1 VLGSL
6 ATLADALEVS
16 DCDNQDILTHL
27 RPGQE
32 PAVQG
37 ATVTEQQWLNNRDD
51 AQHMLTFLRDTTKV
65 ARTRSGKRKLRL
77 FASGCGRSVW
87 PLLNHPQ
94 HRKVVEAV
102 ERVADGQVSAVALA
116 SVGGTIDGSL
126 SSAAALVE
134 TIADPQAFQA
144 AFLITT
150 MSMPVAGLASGG
162 KSWDHILSDL
172 LRDIFGNPF
181 RAVSTDPT
189 WLTPTVV
196 SLATAIYDERAF
208 DRLPIVADALDDGGC
223 DCTDLLHHL
232 RQPGDHVR
240 GCWALDQVLG
250 KE

>member
-1 VLGSL
+1 M
-6 ATLADALEVS
+6 
-16 DCDNQDILTHL
+16 
-27 RPGQE
+27 
-32 PAVQG
+32 
-37 ATVTEQQWLNNRDD
+37 TEQQWLNNLDD

-77 FASGCGRSVW
+77 FACGCGRSVW

-94 HRKVVEAV
+94 HRKVVEVV
-102 ERVADGQVSAVALA
+102 EQLADGQVSTDALA
-116 SVGGTIDGSL
+116 SAGGTIDGTLGSG
-126 SSAAALVE
+126 AALVD

-150 MSMPVAGLASGG
+150 MSMPVADLASGG

-181 RAVSTDPT
+181 RVVSTDPT
-189 WLTPTVV
+189 WLTSTVV

-208 DRLPIVADALDDGGC
+208 DRMPILADALDHAGC
-223 DCTDLLHHL
+223 DSTDLLHHL
-232 RQPGDHVR
+232 RQPSDHVR
-240 GCWALDQVLG
+240 GCWALDLVVG